1 MNKIGNINRDRKQKE
16 TRNSGAEKYNNEMKN
31 SLEELKAVLS
41 RQKRISKHEYRKM
54 KYTHTME
61 YDSLGKGYSD
71 ICYNI
76 DKPSG
81 HDAEWN
87 KPVI

>member
-61 YDSLGKGYSD
+61 YDSLGKGNSD

-81 HDAEWN
+81 RYAE
-87 KPVI
+87 